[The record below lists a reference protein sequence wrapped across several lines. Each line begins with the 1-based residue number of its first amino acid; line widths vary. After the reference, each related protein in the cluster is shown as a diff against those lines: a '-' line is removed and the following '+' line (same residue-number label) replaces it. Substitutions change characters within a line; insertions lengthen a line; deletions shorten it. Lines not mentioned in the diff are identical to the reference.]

1 VFFIIQVEVLMLN
14 RSMSLLVTTA
24 VLGLTIALPIGAQAE
39 TSNLAATCAFDT
51 GMGKPNPLGMRA
63 YITAVEI
70 NGDTTFTYE
79 QFPSNVSGEVPAT
92 IAQQRKLTFYKT
104 NVTKARDLM
113 LKNPVYYEELV
124 GFKDASRFKEVND
137 LMRCQTA
144 DGQPLDKIAKIAD
157 LPDGTYRFWSGNARD
172 ASISDE
178 ELLKQGGF
186 LYVFSKKGNRA
197 IGNISHIDDEGGAC
211 VEGLLGGNTVS
222 GFATTYQAPKE
233 FNQTDSFEPLG
244 IIPDEALKVRKGAK
258 VGEGRVRFA
267 SALLNLNGYTKI
279 TTGKSKAPTSC
290 PK

>member
-1 VFFIIQVEVLMLN
+1 VM
-14 RSMSLLVTTA
+14 
-24 VLGLTIALPIGAQAE
+24 IALPIVAQAE

-124 GFKDASRFKEVND
+124 GFKDASRFKDVND

-144 DGQPLDKIAKIAD
+144 DGQPLDKIAKVAD
-157 LPDGTYRFWSGNARD
+157 LPDGTYRFWSGNSRD
-172 ASISDE
+172 ANISDE

-197 IGNISHIDDEGGAC
+197 IGSISHIDDEAGAC

-222 GFATTYQAPKE
+222 GFATTYQAQKE
-233 FNQTDSFEPLG
+233 FNKTDSFEPLG
-244 IIPDEALKVRKGAK
+244 IIPDGALKVRKGAK
-258 VGEGRVRFA
+258 VSEGRVRFA
-267 SALLNLNGYTKI
+267 SALLNLNGYSKI
-279 TTGKSKAPTSC
+279 GVGKSKAPTSC
-290 PK
+290 PR

>member
-1 VFFIIQVEVLMLN
+1 MLN
-14 RSMSLLVTTA
+14 RSMRWGVTT
-24 VLGLTIALPIGAQAE
+24 VLLGCTIALPIVAQAE

-79 QFPSNVSGEVPAT
+79 QFPSNVSGDVPAT
-92 IAQQRKLTFYKT
+92 IAQERKLTFYKT
-104 NVTKARDLM
+104 PVTKARDLM

-124 GFKDASRFKEVND
+124 GFKDAARFKDVNE

-144 DGQPLDKIAKIAD
+144 DGQPLDKIAKVAD
-157 LPDGTYRFWSGNARD
+157 LPDGTYRFWSGNTRD
-172 ASISDE
+172 GNISDE
-178 ELLKQGGF
+178 ELLKQGGL

-197 IGNISHIDDEGGAC
+197 IGSISKIDDEAGAC

-222 GFATTYQAPKE
+222 GFATTYQAQKE
-233 FNQTDSFEPLG
+233 FNKTDSFEPLG
-244 IIPDEALKVRKGAK
+244 IIPDGALKVRKGAK

-267 SALLNLNGYTKI
+267 SALLNLNGYMKVGL
-279 TTGKSKAPTSC
+279 GKSKAPTSC
-290 PK
+290 PR

>member
-1 VFFIIQVEVLMLN
+1 MLN

-244 IIPDEALKVRKGAK
+244 IIPDEALKVRKWA
-258 VGEGRVRFA
+258 RVACDLPVR
-267 SALLNLNGYTKI
+267 
-279 TTGKSKAPTSC
+279 C
-290 PK
+290 